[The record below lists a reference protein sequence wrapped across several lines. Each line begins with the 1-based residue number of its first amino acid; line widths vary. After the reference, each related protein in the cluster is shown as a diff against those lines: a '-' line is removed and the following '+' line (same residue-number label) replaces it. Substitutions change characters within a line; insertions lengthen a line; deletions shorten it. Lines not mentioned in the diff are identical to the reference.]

1 LRGTEAEFSW
11 PAAALAGFGVL
22 RREPGLL
29 LVWSLVGL
37 VFGLADQML
46 DVRAEGVRAAGYS
59 GTWIAPITGLVRAV
73 LATVAMAIFSAAV
86 YRAVLR
92 PQGEARSRMRFGAD
106 EIRLTLVWLAQWA
119 LLLPLSILA
128 VIPSFLLSTLMPK
141 HHALTSGL
149 VGTISALSILVAW
162 LFVLV
167 RLSLAAP
174 MALAEGRWSVRA
186 ALGMSRGHFWK
197 ILAVHLPLLLG
208 AALAFSASNTL
219 YGLVLGVA
227 RADVS
232 PAVLLHNRS
241 LADVFSPVRL
251 GFTIVTAALGAAA
264 AAVLYAPAAAIY
276 RDLGSHRSDDQAA
289 VFD

>member
-1 LRGTEAEFSW
+1 MKAEFSW
-11 PAAALAGFGVL
+11 SGAALAGFGVL
-22 RREPGLL
+22 RREPGAL

-37 VFGLADQML
+37 VFGLADQVL
-46 DVRAEGVRAAGYS
+46 DVRAEGLRAAGYS
-59 GTWIAPITGLVRAV
+59 ATWIAPIIGLVRAV
-73 LATVAMAIFSAAV
+73 LATVALAIFSAAV

-119 LLLPLSILA
+119 LLLPMTILA

-141 HHALTSGL
+141 HEALTSGI
-149 VGTISALSILVAW
+149 VGTIIALSILAAW

-186 ALGMSRGHFWK
+186 AWGMSRGHFWK
-197 ILAVHLPLLLG
+197 ILTVHLPILLG
-208 AALAFSASNTL
+208 VALAFSASNTL
-219 YGLVLGVA
+219 YGLVLGAV
-227 RADVS
+227 RADFS
-232 PAVLLHNRS
+232 LTVLTHSRS
-241 LADVFSPVRL
+241 LAEVFSPARL
-251 GFTIVTAALGAAA
+251 GLTIVTAVLGAVA

-276 RDLGSHRSDDQAA
+276 RDLGGHRSDDQAA